1 MPEIIIII
9 CLGLALFLLL
19 RHYPETG
26 ERNLTTESRKKIKQV
41 FSYFS
46 RFKKEK
52 KVRSFEKSIET
63 VIDEGKGEI
72 VAPAELED
80 ATKKFHEPDPE
91 IAEALLKA
99 EQSLE
104 IGELRD
110 SEDKALEVVAKN
122 KRSAFAYLVLGK
134 VAFSRGQFED
144 AKDAFKTALK
154 CDRGLAE
161 AFYYLGRIDL
171 RNENM
176 TGAIDNLQKSI
187 YAEKGHADW
196 YAELGKAYMEVR
208 QYAKAAKVLKRASSL
223 DIDNKE
229 YRDLASEA
237 EDKQRTH
244 SVYTRG
250 K

>member
-1 MPEIIIII
+1 MLEIVIII

-26 ERNLTTESRKKIKQV
+26 MRNLTTDSRQRMKQI

-46 RFKKEK
+46 RFKREK
-52 KVRSFEKSIET
+52 NNKSIET
-63 VIDEGKGEI
+63 IIDEGKEDV
-72 VAPAELED
+72 VAPSELED
-80 ATKKFHEPDPE
+80 ATKKFNEDDPE
-91 IAEALLKA
+91 VAETLLKS
-99 EQSLE
+99 EQALE
-104 IGELRD
+104 TGDLRET
-110 SEDKALEVVAKN
+110 EDKALEVVTKN
-122 KRSAFAYLVLGK
+122 KRSAFAYLLLGK

-154 CDRGLAE
+154 CNHNLAE
-161 AFYYLGRIDL
+161 AFYYLGRIDF
-171 RNENM
+171 RNDNIS
-176 TGAIDNLQKSI
+176 GAIDNFQKSI

-196 YAELGKAYMEVR
+196 YADLGKAYLEVR

>member
-1 MPEIIIII
+1 LPEIIIII

-26 ERNLTTESRKKIKQV
+26 VRNFTTDSRERVKQV
-41 FSYFS
+41 LSYFS
-46 RFKKEK
+46 RFKRGKGGQS
-52 KVRSFEKSIET
+52 VET
-63 VIDEGKGEI
+63 IIDEGQDEI
-72 VAPAELED
+72 VAPVELED
-80 ATKKFHEPDPE
+80 ATKKFHEKDPE

-104 IGELRD
+104 TGELREA
-110 SEDKALEVVAKN
+110 EDKALEVVAKN
-122 KRSAFAYLVLGK
+122 KRSAFAYLLLGK

-154 CDRGLAE
+154 CNRDLAE
-161 AFYYLGRIDL
+161 ALYYLGRIDF
-171 RNENM
+171 RNDNI
-176 TGAIDNLQKSI
+176 TGAIDNFQKSI

-196 YAELGKAYMEVR
+196 YGELGRAYLEVR

-237 EDKQRTH
+237 EDKQRSH